1 MGHRQDC
8 SSSLREELEQAQER
22 ASEPPIHEIRPKR
35 YENDG
40 GNDVKYHEIP

>member
-22 ASEPPIHEIRPKR
+22 ASEPPIHEIRPFHGMKTMSNTM
-35 YENDG
+35 E
-40 GNDVKYHEIP
+40 